1 MANEHDISVP
11 FGLLRLG
18 KIESYDLA
26 LGTAQVSLSHT
37 NESVGKNQIVNIP
50 IPNSFY
56 SSDGIFV
63 GTLAKRNTSVILGR
77 GEDGWYFVSFLVNNP
92 TKVPTDLSEG
102 TYLLQ
107 SNSSTKVSL
116 DIKGNINLGSTNN
129 KLHLDT
135 KRNLFSSTFNNKLN
149 FTEASREVNGVIKRD
164 LKPNSNF
171 PSSLKLTSDEYD
183 QYLYPIS
190 LDPTASSASSFT
202 SSVKNPPLVE
212 KRELVY
218 EFANSYGVKDDLT
231 ESQLYQKSGLN
242 VASYNLPDRR
252 ESRSDTLSL
261 SLVAPNYLMETV
273 KGTVVDIFGNILDI
287 NRFPIPVGTKDLT
300 LREDESGHIK
310 DDAFNKIKAAQ
321 RKSLA
326 FHFELNAKKDLAGKN
341 GQIKLPDISSKDDYA
356 RNRSRFFVDIDKEG
370 LFKINVPA
378 SSETGNVPLLTRY
391 ENYSTFGTED
401 NNNPNKLVF
410 IEENRDIFHDSFATG
425 DITIK
430 DGNAVATPKDRI
442 DDDHIKHGTAY
453 HSISNSLSVFKTGV
467 AEEFLGYEYNEHI
480 GLSSFPTLENV
491 VTDTIYISGAEAN
504 AGGRSGSINLDGS
517 LELSIGANSV
527 DRQSLWLDTQG
538 GIVANIGRDKQHISA
553 AFSLDGDLLVQ
564 IGGETLS
571 NDSRFNKVNNAYR
584 QGVLD
589 IRVLNEGFTVSI
601 IRIDKDGITV
611 ATPGTLRFKGR
622 DVNIS
627 AEADLVLEGD
637 NVSINERL
645 VGKFP
650 VTSI

>member
-1 MANEHDISVP
+1 MAHERDISVP
-11 FGLLRLG
+11 VGLLRLG

-37 NESVGKNQIVNIP
+37 NETVGKSQVITIP
-50 IPNSFY
+50 IPNSFF
-56 SSDGIFV
+56 SSDGIFA
-63 GTLAKRNTSVILGR
+63 GSLAKKNTPIIVGK
-77 GEDGWYFVSFLVNNP
+77 GEDGWYFVSFLINNP

-107 SNSSTKVSL
+107 SNNSTKISL

-129 KLHLDT
+129 KLHVDT
-135 KRNLFSSTFNNKLN
+135 KRNLISSSFNNKFN
-149 FTEASREVNGVIKRD
+149 FTEATREVNGIVKRD
-164 LKPNSNF
+164 IKPNSKF
-171 PSSLKLTSDEYD
+171 PTSLKLTSDEYD

-190 LDPTASSASSFT
+190 LDPSASSSSSFG
-202 SSVKNPPLVE
+202 SSVKNPPFVE

-218 EFANSYGVKDDLT
+218 EFANTYGVKDDLS
-231 ESQLYQKSGLN
+231 ESQLYQKSGLGK
-242 VASYNLPDRR
+242 SDYNLPDRR
-252 ESRSDTLSL
+252 LSRSDTLSL
-261 SLVAPNYLMETV
+261 SLVAPNYLMETI

-287 NRFPIPVGTKDLT
+287 NRFPIPIGSKDLT
-300 LREDESGHIK
+300 LREDESGQIK
-310 DDAFNKIKAAQ
+310 EDAFNKIKAAQ

-341 GQIKLPDISSKDDYA
+341 GQIKLPDITSKDDYA

-378 SSETGNVPLLTRY
+378 SSETGNIPLLTRY
-391 ENYSTFGTED
+391 ENYSTFGSED
-401 NNNPNKLVF
+401 NGNPNKLIF
-410 IEENRDIFHDSFATG
+410 TDENRDIFHDSFAVG
-425 DITIK
+425 DIQVK

-453 HSISNSLSVFKTGV
+453 HSISNSLSTFKAGI
-467 AEEFLGYEYNEHI
+467 AEQFLGFEYNEQV
-480 GLSSFPTLENV
+480 GLTSLPTYEKIV
-491 VTDTIYISGAEAN
+491 SDTIYTSGSEAN
-504 AGGRSGSINLDGS
+504 AGGRSGAINLDGS
-517 LELSIGANSV
+517 LELSVGANSV

-564 IGGETLS
+564 IGGEGLS
-571 NDSRFNKVNNAYR
+571 NDSRFSKVNNAYR

-601 IRIDKDGITV
+601 IRVDKDGITV
-611 ATPGTLRFKGR
+611 ATPGTLKLKGR

-627 AEADLVLEGD
+627 AEGDVVIDAD

-645 VGKFP
+645 VAKFP
-650 VTSI
+650 ATSI